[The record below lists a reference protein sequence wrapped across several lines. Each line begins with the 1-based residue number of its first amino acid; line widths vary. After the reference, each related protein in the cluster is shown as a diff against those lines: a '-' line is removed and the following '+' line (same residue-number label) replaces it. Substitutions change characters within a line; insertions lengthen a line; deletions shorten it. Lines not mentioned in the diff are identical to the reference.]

1 MLLPSCRMVFL
12 FFFVPLGRV
21 SWYLGEDDSL
31 TNCFTGDS
39 EWRSLLKNCWRD
51 QRWQFLNGNTYFWS
65 QHRKLNIKMLEN
77 RPEDALGTLVK
88 LVRC

>member
-77 RPEDALGTLVK
+77 RPEDAPGTLVK